1 MQDLGPGGVL
11 LTSYGVLSRDAAA
24 GLGGE
29 RRVALTGTPVE
40 NRLHE
45 LWALLNLLNPGL
57 LGSLAQFRQRF
68 AIPIER
74 DQDQTAA
81 ERLRGLTGPFLLRRL
96 KSDRAILPDLPG
108 KIEQIE
114 LCQLSEEQATL
125 YQAVADELL
134 EQAAAS
140 DGIERQGL
148 VLAGLTRLKQVC
160 NHPARYLADG
170 TDLAGAAAAIRSGCM
185 AAWAAAPIASA
196 SCAACMC
203 TSWCV
208 AARWGRILRG
218 RGSASCAAMA
228 PAPLVRPCT
237 SPHSG
242 AYPANRPPGIP

>member
-1 MQDLGPGGVL
+1 MQDLGPGRVL

-24 GLGGE
+24 GLDGE

-40 NRLHE
+40 NRLYE

-114 LCQLSEEQATL
+114 LCQLSEEQAT
-125 YQAVADELL
+125 
-134 EQAAAS
+134 
-140 DGIERQGL
+140 
-148 VLAGLTRLKQVC
+148 
-160 NHPARYLADG
+160 
-170 TDLAGAAAAIRSGCM
+170 
-185 AAWAAAPIASA
+185 
-196 SCAACMC
+196 
-203 TSWCV
+203 
-208 AARWGRILRG
+208 
-218 RGSASCAAMA
+218 
-228 PAPLVRPCT
+228 
-237 SPHSG
+237 
-242 AYPANRPPGIP
+242 